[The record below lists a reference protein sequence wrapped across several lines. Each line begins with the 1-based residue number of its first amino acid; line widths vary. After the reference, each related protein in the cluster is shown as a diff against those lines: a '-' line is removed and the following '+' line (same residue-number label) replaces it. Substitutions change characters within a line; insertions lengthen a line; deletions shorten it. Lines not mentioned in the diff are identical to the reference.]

1 MSILQ
6 VSSVS
11 KLFPKKTALSNVS
24 MKFEGGKRYTI
35 LGENGA
41 GKSTLASILAG
52 LKSPDTG
59 ELIVNGS
66 PVFFSSASDAQK
78 KKIVMIQQQP
88 SVAMPLTVL
97 DNVILGAEPCV
108 FPGIIRKKTARREVE
123 KLISDWQLDVSPDR
137 KAAELSAPQLFYT
150 ALLSALYK
158 KPDWLILDEPS
169 ASLDEQQKKSLF
181 AAIKRFTEHEEKRC
195 VIFITH
201 NLKEA
206 ADNADKIYI
215 LKKGILTDELNSASE
230 QQLKNLLFG
239 SSAENNEE
247 GCILKEES
255 APDKKSAV
263 TDNSDSAEKK
273 EDVLSSR
280 RNENY
285 LELENVS
292 AFSPEGA
299 PLRNISFKLKYNS
312 ITCITGQR
320 KNGLAT
326 LEYLLTGT
334 KPVQTEGTIYFR
346 GEKIKKLTTD
356 FLRKNQ
362 TSIVPF
368 DRKNTGASPDL
379 TVRELLASYT
389 DTQQNRAEVEKQ
401 LIKNARV
408 DASYKTLVS
417 ELSGGMLQRLILER
431 ELLLNP
437 KLLILSSPEYGL
449 DSQGITELEKKLIEL
464 KKNGI
469 TLFILTTENAL
480 LQKICDYN
488 FKLENGKLE
497 PA

>member
-11 KLFPKKTALSNVS
+11 KIYPKKTALSNVS
-24 MKFEGGKRYTI
+24 MQFEGGKRYAV

-52 LKSPDTG
+52 LKTPDNG

-78 KKIVMIQQQP
+78 KKIVMVQQQP
-88 SVAMPLTVL
+88 SVAMQLTVL
-97 DNVILGAEPCV
+97 ENVILGAEPCV

-123 KLISDWQLDVSPDR
+123 KLIEDWQLDVSPDR

-181 AAIKRFTEHEEKRC
+181 AAIKRFTESEEKHC

-230 QQLKNLLFG
+230 QQLRNLLFG
-239 SSAENNEE
+239 NSGVNNDTDGLPATAAETNAATEN
-247 GCILKEES
+247 K
-255 APDKKSAV
+255 AV
-263 TDNSDSAEKK
+263 R
-273 EDVLSSR
+273 LSS
-280 RNENY
+280 NKTENY
-285 LELENVS
+285 LELKNVS
-292 AFSPEGA
+292 AFSPEGS

-334 KPVQTEGTIYFR
+334 KPVQAQGEVYFR
-346 GEKIKKLTTD
+346 GEKIKNLTTD

-389 DTQQNRAEVEKQ
+389 DTQQNPAEVEKQ

-449 DSQGITELEKKLIEL
+449 DSQSITELEKKLLAL

-469 TLFILTTENAL
+469 TLLILTTENAL
-480 LQKICDYN
+480 LQKICDVN